1 MIDKQ
6 TLEDCI
12 RQFLEDTDVEL
23 IRLTID
29 SNQHIEVL
37 LDSFTGVD
45 IDCCTRLTRFLQQ
58 QFLSLL
64 DEYDLEVGS
73 VSITDPFLTPMQY
86 KKNVGHE
93 VEITGLDGKK
103 VRGLLVDADDDTFLV
118 DVEQMVA
125 VEGKKRKQKQI
136 VSIEYHY
143 GDVKSVRYDF
153 KF

>member
-37 LDSFTGVD
+37 LDSFSGVD

-103 VRGLLVDADDDTFLV
+103 VR
-118 DVEQMVA
+118 E
-125 VEGKKRKQKQI
+125 
-136 VSIEYHY
+136 S
-143 GDVKSVRYDF
+143 
-153 KF
+153 